1 MKQNESGM
9 VDDVVSTDGQV
20 DGNATGEGST
30 TGKVGPRYKWSVLS
44 NTTLGVLMATINA
57 SSLIIA
63 LPAIFRGIK
72 LNPLNP
78 ANFTYLLW
86 ILMGYLLVTAVLV
99 VTVGKIGDM
108 YGRVKVYNAGFAI
121 FTLGSIGLSAVWSH
135 GPAGA
140 IEIIVIRLIQGVGA
154 ALLMSNSVAIITDAF
169 PARQRGMALG
179 INMIAAMAGSF
190 IGLIAG
196 GFLATI
202 DWRWVFLMNVP
213 VGVIGTA
220 WAYINLKEIG
230 IRNKVK
236 IDWLGN
242 ILFALALTGIL
253 VGITYG
259 IRPYGGHVMG
269 WTSPF
274 VLGAIIGG
282 IILLIAFAIV
292 ESHVE
297 QPLFKL
303 SLFRI
308 RAFTAG
314 NLASLLAAIGRG
326 GLMFM
331 MIIWLQGIWLPLH
344 GYNFNNTPLWAG
356 VFLIPMTGG
365 FLLSGPLSGYLSDR
379 FGARPFA
386 TGGMLIAAINF
397 VLLTLL
403 PVNFPYPLFATIIF
417 VDGLAMGMFVSPN
430 TAGIMNSVPPEER
443 GSASGMRVT
452 FFNAGMPLSLGIF
465 FSLMA
470 LGLAGSVPHSLFHGL
485 TSAGLPVG
493 ISRRISS
500 GPPIGYLF
508 AAMLGYNPLKT
519 LLGPA
524 VLHKIPATAATK
536 LTGHSFFPSL
546 MAGPF
551 KHGLTIIFLFAAAMS
566 LVAAAASWMR
576 GERYVHHEAH
586 ESLADLH
593 DATLSKRSS
602 LDGRLTGHG
611 GVDAADTT
619 DDKGIDTY
627 DTDTYAIDAAV
638 SEEIIESLD

>member
-1 MKQNESGM
+1 MTQRETGTIKEVASI
-9 VDDVVSTDGQV
+9 DGQV
-20 DGNATGEGST
+20 GGSVAGGGNT
-30 TGKVGPRYKWSVLS
+30 TGMVGPRYKWSVLS

-108 YGRVKVYNAGFAI
+108 YGRVKMYNAGFAI

-135 GPAGA
+135 GAAGA

-154 ALLMSNSVAIITDAF
+154 AFLMANSVAIITDAF
-169 PARQRGMALG
+169 PSRQRGMALG

-213 VGVIGTA
+213 IGAIGTV

-242 ILFALALTGIL
+242 VLFALGLTGIL

-274 VLGAIIGG
+274 VIGTIVGG
-282 IILLIAFAIV
+282 IILLVVFAIV

-297 QPLFKL
+297 EPLFKL
-303 SLFRI
+303 SLFKI

-331 MIIWLQGIWLPLH
+331 MIIWLQGVWLPLH
-344 GYNFNNTPLWAG
+344 GYSFKNTPLWAG
-356 VFLIPMTGG
+356 IFLIPMTGG

-397 VLLTLL
+397 ILLTLL
-403 PVNFPYPLFATIIF
+403 PVNFPYPLFGAIIF

-452 FFNAGMPLSLGIF
+452 FFNSGMPLSMGIF

-485 TSAGLPVG
+485 TSAGLPVD
-493 ISRRISS
+493 ISRQISS

-524 VLHKIPATAATK
+524 VLHKIPISTAAK
-536 LTGHSFFPSL
+536 LTGHAFFPSL

-566 LVAAAASWMR
+566 LIAAAASWMR
-576 GERYVHHEAH
+576 GERYVHHDAR

-593 DATLSKRSS
+593 DAALSDGLN
-602 LDGRLTGHG
+602 LDGRLSDSG
-611 GVDAADTT
+611 GINATRTVSDEEV
-619 DDKGIDTY
+619 DTY
-627 DTDTYAIDAAV
+627 DIDTAI
-638 SEEIIESLD
+638 SEETIESLD

>member
-1 MKQNESGM
+1 MAL
-9 VDDVVSTDGQV
+9 STDI
-20 DGNATGEGST
+20 DKASSKHNSPPGNGYGTV
-30 TGKVGPRYKWSVLS
+30 VGPRYKWLVLS

-86 ILMGYLLVTAVLV
+86 ILMGYLLIPAVLV
-99 VTVGKIGDM
+99 VTVGKIGDI
-108 YGRVKVYNAGFAI
+108 YGRVRIYNIGFAV
-121 FTLGSIGLSAVWSH
+121 FTAGSIGLSAVWSH
-135 GPAGA
+135 GSAGA
-140 IEIIVIRLIQGVGA
+140 LEIIIIRLVQGIGA
-154 ALLMSNSVAIITDAF
+154 AFLMSNSVAIITDAF
-169 PARQRGMALG
+169 PASQRGMALG
-179 INMIAAMAGSF
+179 VNMIAAMAGSF
-190 IGLIAG
+190 IGLLAG

-213 VGVIGTA
+213 IGIIGTI
-220 WAYINLKEIG
+220 WAYVSLKEIG
-230 IRNKVK
+230 IRTKVK
-236 IDWLGN
+236 LDWMGN
-242 ILFALALTGIL
+242 ATFAFGLTGIL

-269 WTSPF
+269 WTNPF
-274 VLGAIIGG
+274 VLGCIGG
-282 IILLIAFAIV
+282 GILLLIIFGIV
-292 ESHVE
+292 ESHVAS
-297 QPLFKL
+297 PMFKL

-331 MIIWLQGIWLPLH
+331 MIIWLQGVWLPLH
-344 GYNFNNTPLWAG
+344 GYSFSNTPLWAG
-356 VFLIPMTGG
+356 IFLLPMTGG

-386 TGGMLIAAINF
+386 TGGMLVAAINF
-397 VLLTLL
+397 VLLTIL
-403 PVNFPYPLFATIIF
+403 PVNFPYPLFAAIIF

-443 GSASGMRVT
+443 GAASGMRVT
-452 FFNAGMPLSLGIF
+452 FFNAGMPLSIGIF

-470 LGLAGSVPHSLFHGL
+470 LGLAGSVPHSLFNGL
-485 TSAGLPVG
+485 VANGLPAQLAHQ
-493 ISRRISS
+493 ISS

-508 AAMLGYNPLKT
+508 SAMLGYNPLKT

-524 VLHKIPATAATK
+524 LHRLPASTVAK
-536 LTGHSFFPSL
+536 LTGHAFFPSL

-551 KHGLTIIFLFAAAMS
+551 KHGLIIIFLFAAAMS
-566 LVAAAASWMR
+566 LIAAAASWMR
-576 GERYVHHEAH
+576 GERYVHHGAG
-586 ESLADLH
+586 ESLAAVH
-593 DATLSKRSS
+593 DAAILQRDAAQ
-602 LDGRLTGHG
+602 DGLATVYNPAGRGD
-611 GVDAADTT
+611 VDAA
-619 DDKGIDTY
+619 I
-627 DTDTYAIDAAV
+627 